1 MGEVDLSPAFELCL
15 RCLWTSVRGDQGGG
29 DMDESGPGAD
39 TWAEDRDG
47 GGVEFKAMGLVD
59 CHVPAERT
67 H

>member
-1 MGEVDLSPAFELCL
+1 M
-15 RCLWTSVRGDQGGG
+15 RGDQGGG

-47 GGVEFKAMGLVD
+47 GGVEFKAMGLAD